1 MPVKRTAEP
10 KVLAE
15 ERAESADTP
24 ETRARA
30 AFDAYRQRV
39 RSPGEAEPRSEAHA
53 APWPQAP
60 WAPPW
65 GFPVGRPTDQPPES
79 FGGRAPRMGTEVA
92 TAPGSTIDSLGTL
105 LGLSIE
111 LVNTLLR
118 GGTQLLYGIAG
129 PGHAHAGDMHPVW
142 GPSEH
147 GSPHACGE
155 PCGHCLYGACGC
167 GCHPGVHSCG

>member
-1 MPVKRTAEP
+1 MPAKRTAEP

-15 ERAESADTP
+15 DGAESAETP
-24 ETRARA
+24 EARARA

-39 RSPGEAEPRSEAHA
+39 RSPGDAEPGSEAHA
-53 APWPQAP
+53 APWPP
-60 WAPPW
+60 WAPPR
-65 GFPVGRPTDQPPES
+65 GFPVGPPTDQPPQS
-79 FGGRAPRMGTEVA
+79 FGGRAPRMGAEVA
-92 TAPGSTIDSLGTL
+92 TAPGSTINSLGTL

-111 LVNTLLR
+111 LVNTLLQ
-118 GGTQLLYGIAG
+118 GGTQILYGIAG
-129 PGHAHAGDMHPVW
+129 PGHAHAGDMHPAW

-167 GCHPGVHSCG
+167 GRHPGVHGCG